1 MPHPPGFESIVEISH
16 KGYDYGKSGNGNKI
30 GNNDS
35 SYLSSLIIA
44 FWRSQDVFSRK
55 RNHYEN
61 FYAMRAEFGGRAEI
75 APINRKCERGTTT
88 LKCDLSGKPLKFGG
102 GKCGVKTKGL
112 SAKAKTVI
120 QAGDAMRTG
129 AAYYHGET
137 LASSVTLAP
146 KKQITARFIF

>member
-1 MPHPPGFESIVEISH
+1 
-16 KGYDYGKSGNGNKI
+16 
-30 GNNDS
+30 
-35 SYLSSLIIA
+35 
-44 FWRSQDVFSRK
+44 
-55 RNHYEN
+55 
-61 FYAMRAEFGGRAEI
+61 MRAEFGGRAEI
-75 APINRKCERGTTT
+75 APINRKCEHGTTT

-129 AAYYHGET
+129 ATYYHGET

>member
-1 MPHPPGFESIVEISH
+1 
-16 KGYDYGKSGNGNKI
+16 
-30 GNNDS
+30 
-35 SYLSSLIIA
+35 
-44 FWRSQDVFSRK
+44 
-55 RNHYEN
+55 
-61 FYAMRAEFGGRAEI
+61 MRAEFGGRAEI

-129 AAYYHGET
+129 AAYYHGENLSKLGNARPEKT
-137 LASSVTLAP
+137 NNRSFYFLRKDAIKFAGLAVTRRRIRASRV
-146 KKQITARFIF
+146 KYS

>member
-1 MPHPPGFESIVEISH
+1 
-16 KGYDYGKSGNGNKI
+16 
-30 GNNDS
+30 
-35 SYLSSLIIA
+35 
-44 FWRSQDVFSRK
+44 
-55 RNHYEN
+55 
-61 FYAMRAEFGGRAEI
+61 MRAKFGGRAEI

-88 LKCDLSGKPLKFGG
+88 LKCDLSGKPLKFGSGKFGG
-102 GKCGVKTKGL
+102 GKCGVKTRGL